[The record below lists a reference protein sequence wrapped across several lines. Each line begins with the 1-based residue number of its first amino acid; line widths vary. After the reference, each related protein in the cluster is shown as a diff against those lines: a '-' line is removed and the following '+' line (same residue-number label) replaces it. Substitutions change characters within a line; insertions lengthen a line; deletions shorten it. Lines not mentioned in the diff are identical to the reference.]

1 MYIHVLYNECVC
13 VCVCVCVCMLLHM
26 KLLSIVMLLSVL
38 DKEKGQLF
46 VSDKSGATF
55 TLSLDN
61 HMVRIEY

>member
-1 MYIHVLYNECVC
+1 MYVTLFIVTLFIVT
-13 VCVCVCVCMLLHM
+13 LF
-26 KLLSIVMLLSVL
+26 IVMLSVL

-61 HMVRIEY
+61 HMVCLPLTHPVL